1 MLILRLFAL
10 LAVLGIAGSILLW
23 LVTGDPR
30 FKAWA
35 WRAFRIALVVLFV
48 ILALFAL
55 ERVLAPLA

>member
-48 ILALFAL
+48 FLALFAL

>member
-1 MLILRLFAL
+1 MLILRLFGL
-10 LAVLGIAGSILLW
+10 LAVLGIAGSIVLW
-23 LVTGDPR
+23 LVTGDAR

-48 ILALFAL
+48 FLALFAL